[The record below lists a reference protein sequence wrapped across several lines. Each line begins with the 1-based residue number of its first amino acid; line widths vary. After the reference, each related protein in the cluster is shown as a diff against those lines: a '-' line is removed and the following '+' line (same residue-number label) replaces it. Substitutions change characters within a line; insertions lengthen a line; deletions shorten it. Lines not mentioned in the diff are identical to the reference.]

1 MNATNE
7 EPGPSDEINNELTE
21 QEEDLS
27 KLNVLQLKER
37 IKSKNIQVKGLAKL
51 KKREI
56 IELL

>member
-1 MNATNE
+1 MNAANE